1 MPEFGFATTSA
12 AEATADALILPVF
25 QGPEAGPGVAEVGK
39 ALGADLVATYA
50 DNNLRGKLGETLAVP
65 TLGRLGARTVLL
77 VGLGKRAEVRPD
89 TLRRAAGRAARA
101 TTRFESVA
109 TTLARAARPP
119 AEAVQAVVEGLLLG
133 SYRFDRFKSSASKAD
148 LPERSRLENVTLL
161 GVNEPDAAKRAQVV
175 AESVAWARDLV
186 NTPAGAAT
194 PEFLADEA
202 RAMAKDTGLEVKIW
216 TKADLEKGGFGGVL
230 GVGQGSVNPPRLIE
244 LTYDGGRKG
253 DPPIAIT
260 GKGVTFDSGGLS
272 IKDAKGMEWMKADMG
287 GAAAMLA
294 AMRAIAQLR
303 PKVNVIAA
311 IPSSEN
317 LPSGSAL
324 RPGDVLRHRGGRTSE
339 VLNTDAEGRL
349 ILADALAY
357 LSEKNPRVIID
368 AATLT
373 GACMIA
379 LGEDIWGVMG
389 NDRRLIRD
397 VIAAGDAVGEPGWE
411 LPLWRRYRDKIE
423 SPVADVKNIGDRYG
437 GAITAALF
445 LSEFVGDTPWCHLDV
460 AGTAFWERSGDY
472 WPRGATGSPARTIVR
487 YVLDRAAE
495 SSRARP
501 ASRSAASAAVPR
513 PRSAAAAGEARTGS
527 KSSAKAKAAAK
538 AGSSARAPRTR
549 SGARAGAR

>member
-1 MPEFGFATTSA
+1 MPKFQFATTSA
-12 AEATADALILPVF
+12 AEASAALLILPVF
-25 QGPEAGPGVAEVGK
+25 EGPEAGPGVEEAGR
-39 ALGADLVATYA
+39 ALGADLVAA
-50 DNNLRGKLGETLAVP
+50 LRDNNLKGRFGDRLTVP
-65 TLGRLGARTVLL
+65 TLGRLPAKTVLL
-77 VGLGKRAEVRPD
+77 VGLGKRSEVKPD
-89 TLRRAAGRAARA
+89 TLRRAAGRVARTA
-101 TTRFESVA
+101 SRFESVA

-133 SYRFDRFKSSASKAD
+133 AYRFLRFKSSSLIGDA
-148 LPERSRLENVTLL
+148 PEPSALQTVTLL
-161 GVNEPDAAKRAQVV
+161 GVDERDAARRAEVT
-175 AESVAWARDLV
+175 ADSVAWARDLV
-186 NTPAGAAT
+186 NTPAGTAT
-194 PEFLADEA
+194 PEFLASEA
-202 RAMAKDTGLEVKIW
+202 RKMAQETGLEVKIW
-216 TKADLEKGGFGGVL
+216 SKADLEKGGFGGVL

-244 LTYDGGRKG
+244 LSYSGGRAA
-253 DPPIAIT
+253 DPPIALT

-272 IKDAKGMEWMKADMG
+272 IKDAKQMEWMKADMG

-294 AMRAIAQLR
+294 AMRAIALLR
-303 PKVNVIAA
+303 PRINVIAA

-324 RPGDVLRHRGGRTSE
+324 RPGDVLEHRGGKTSE

-357 LSEKNPRVIID
+357 LSEQRPRVILD

-411 LPLWRRYRDKIE
+411 LPLWRRYREKIE
-423 SPVADVKNIGDRYG
+423 SPVADVKNIGDRWG

-445 LSEFVGDTPWCHLDV
+445 LAEFVGDTPWCHLDV
-460 AGTAFWERSGDY
+460 AGTAYWEKTGDY
-472 WPRGATGSPARTIVR
+472 WPKGATGSPARTVIR

-495 SSRARP
+495 GSGRGRGAATGRSRATAKSPARP
-501 ASRSAASAAVPR
+501 PGAAAKRSAAKPRAASGAGPR
-513 PRSAAAAGEARTGS
+513 
-527 KSSAKAKAAAK
+527 AAAK
-538 AGSSARAPRTR
+538 TSAG
-549 SGARAGAR
+549 